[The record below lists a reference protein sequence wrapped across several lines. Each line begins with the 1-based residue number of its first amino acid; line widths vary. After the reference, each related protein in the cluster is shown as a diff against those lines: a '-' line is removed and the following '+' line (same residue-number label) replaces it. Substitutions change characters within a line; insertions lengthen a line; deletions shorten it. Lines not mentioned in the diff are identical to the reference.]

1 MMRGDKKMNNNK
13 SNNPGQKDVSDKDF
27 KYYWDEI
34 IRALITMK

>member
-1 MMRGDKKMNNNK
+1 MNNSK
-13 SNNPGQKDVSDKDF
+13 SNTLGQKEVSDKDF